1 MSRRD
6 WPTELLSSSQ
16 FKLTTSPPWGVGEVG
31 TFAKET
37 QAIERPHAPRFMGQT
52 LKLPRHNM
60 TGSSCHVE
68 GVNPTHPPTP
78 DRNPCDVRMLVDTE
92 SKGRLGDELRSPPP
106 FLPSQPKTR

>member
-1 MSRRD
+1 MCRRD

-31 TFAKET
+31 TFAKEA

-60 TGSSCHVE
+60 TGFS
-68 GVNPTHPPTP
+68 
-78 DRNPCDVRMLVDTE
+78 VRMLVDTE